1 MCDSYYSKNIL
12 ILIMQMKLA
21 LIFFISA
28 VIVTSQHQYL
38 HYQPREMPYWLLPYS
53 PQSLIRNY
61 QPNIFYY
68 PRSNNLMA
76 IIQVSTKGLEKIF

>member
-1 MCDSYYSKNIL
+1 
-12 ILIMQMKLA
+12 MQMKLA

-28 VIVTSQHQYL
+28 LIVTSHQYF

-68 PRSNNLMA
+68 PRSNPMA
-76 IIQVSTKGLEKIF
+76 IQVSTKGLNKIF